1 MVWRHLWGGKVGI
14 CPPLSSAGRWR
25 PTNRSVDPAG
35 PGRVYG
41 ASFGP
46 QATYS
51 VFLSSSPNY
60 FNHNCSFLNTFL
72 KHYQHF
78 NINSLLL
85 ESEFQSAKAFIQNSN
100 TNQSNNDIFSISKI
114 LNKISNAFPETLKI
128 ITILLTLPVSSASNK
143 RFFSS
148 LKLVKTHLRLT
159 MDDERVS
166 DLLVIAME
174 KETASLINL
183 NQAVDMFG
191 AMKTR
196 RYPVTA

>member
-1 MVWRHLWGGKVGI
+1 MAVSDNFTLIFVFRFVNELNQRFSDCNNAIVLT
-14 CPPLSSAGRWR
+14 C
-25 PTNRSVDPAG
+25 
-35 PGRVYG
+35 
-41 ASFGP
+41 
-46 QATYS
+46 S

-85 ESEFQSAKAFIQNSN
+85 ESEFKSAKALIQNSN

-114 LNKISNAFPETLKI
+114 LNKIPNAFPENLKI
-128 ITILLTLPVSSASNK
+128 ITILLTLPVSTASNE

-159 MDDERVS
+159 MGDERLS
-166 DLLVIAME
+166 DLLVIAVE

>member
-1 MVWRHLWGGKVGI
+1 MLFVLT
-14 CPPLSSAGRWR
+14 C
-25 PTNRSVDPAG
+25 
-35 PGRVYG
+35 
-41 ASFGP
+41 
-46 QATYS
+46 S

-85 ESEFQSAKAFIQNSN
+85 ESEFQSAKALIQNSN

-114 LNKISNAFPETLKI
+114 LNKIPNAFPETLKI
-128 ITILLTLPVSSASNK
+128 ITILLTLPVSTASNE

-159 MDDERVS
+159 MGDERLS
-166 DLLVIAME
+166 DLLVIAVE